1 MTITTNQ
8 IIIIIVDAELA
19 LEIQRELEQDR
30 EDQFVL
36 EQIELDQHKQEDWS
50 GDKKVQT
57 MQIVLRLSS
66 FVDKQMLTVLLLLW
80 LLLQMSLLLVLLP

>member
-66 FVDKQMLTVLLLLW
+66 FVDKQMLTVLIV
-80 LLLQMSLLLVLLP
+80 LLQMFLLLMLLP